1 MFFII
6 TMQLLHPEEFGTGY
20 YNYDVK
26 VYPKQEVYQPWRI
39 YGEKPMHAQN
49 LQDGFQDCIPYTV
62 NILMGYPYFRC
73 REQVIRLI
81 QVRSKRSQWKAML
94 GKKASGVS
102 MKTLQTTFALSK
114 FGDQWVNYYFD
125 KILNVDNL
133 RYDNA
138 W

>member
-1 MFFII
+1 
-6 TMQLLHPEEFGTGY
+6 MQLLPPEKFSTGY
-20 YNYDVK
+20 YNYDEK
-26 VYPKQEVYQPWRI
+26 VYPAQQVYYPSRI

-49 LQDGFQDCIPYTV
+49 LEDGLQDCIPYTV

-81 QVRSKRSQWKAML
+81 QVRSKRSQEKAMR
-94 GKKASGVS
+94 GKRANGVS
-102 MKTLQTTFALSK
+102 MKNFQSTFALSK